1 MLTHTRSSSFIFKG
15 KNINEGRRGFTVL
28 CKKVA
33 LISPASMSNMP
44 IYSHN
49 TLTNTHF
56 SVIQTRATFSPMHL
70 IQSALYFNFLNRTKY
85 FARVLTSKN
94 PVLCLPEKIGQN
106 DFFLQPKQ
114 HQLPATQNRST
125 EMDVLVW
132 GKFSRC
138 FTENSFLSWPFIL
151 PTSHMVATGQDWEEV
166 QMQPKNSLV
175 DL

>member
-33 LISPASMSNMP
+33 LISPASMSKMP

-106 DFFLQPKQ
+106 DFFFTTQTTSIASHTKQ
-114 HQLPATQNRST
+114 EHWNGCVSVGKVFTVLYWELLSLLILHSANFPYGSYGPGLGRSP
-125 EMDVLVW
+125 D
-132 GKFSRC
+132 
-138 FTENSFLSWPFIL
+138 
-151 PTSHMVATGQDWEEV
+151 AA
-166 QMQPKNSLV
+166 
-175 DL
+175 